1 MKTSSFTFLAI
12 LILISACTSQS
23 DKNFSLKGRI
33 SGQDS
38 GVIILRYV
46 YNAAFVYDTAK
57 IINGKFIFKG
67 EIDGAT
73 RGLINGGNKLN
84 TVQVYLEPR
93 NMKISLSKDKFEECK
108 MTGSKTQNDFEL
120 LTKLEKPYY
129 EKISILRHQMNKI
142 NDSIQNSKDDS
153 SKRLLEQKAEGID
166 KLWSQTSKRI
176 DSIQIKFVVNN
187 PKSFIALESLR
198 VLGGNEVISLDST
211 KSIFN
216 GLDNSLKK
224 TMYGQYIMGFIRKK
238 ENMRIGN
245 QAPDFKANDLNQQT
259 VTLSQFNGKS
269 VVLIDFWA
277 SWCVPCRE
285 SIPHLKTIYNKY
297 HSKGLEVIAV
307 TIDEDKK
314 AWIEAIKQDS
324 TGIWYHI
331 PVAEKWPCGLEQLTN
346 YDIEQNY
353 SYRGVPNVLLIDK
366 KGKIVG
372 RFTSASKENQES
384 LDRLLAQI
392 FEN

>member
-1 MKTSSFTFLAI
+1 MKTSSSTFLAI
-12 LILISACTSQS
+12 LIMISSCTSQA
-23 DKNFSLKGRI
+23 DKNFKKFTLRGRI
-33 SGQDS
+33 DGQDS
-38 GVIILRYV
+38 GIIILRYV
-46 YNAAFVYDTAK
+46 YNAAFIYDTAK

-67 EIDGAT
+67 KIDGAT
-73 RGLINGGNKLN
+73 KALINGGNNLN
-84 TVQVYLEPR
+84 TVQVYIEPQ

-120 LTKLEKPYY
+120 LTKLEKPFY
-129 EKISILRHQMNKI
+129 ERISILRHQMNKI
-142 NDSIQNSKDDS
+142 NDSIQNSKNDS
-153 SKRLLEQKAEGID
+153 SKILFEKKAEEID

-176 DSIQIKFVVNN
+176 DSIQIKFVLKN
-187 PKSFIALESLR
+187 PKSFIAVERLF

-224 TMYGQYIMGFIRKK
+224 SEYAKYIIEDIRKK

-269 VVLIDFWA
+269 DVLLDFWA
-277 SWCVPCRE
+277 SWCVPCRG

-307 TIDEDKK
+307 SIDEDKK
-314 AWIEAIKQDS
+314 AWIEAVKQDS
-324 TGIWYHI
+324 TGMWYHI
-331 PVAEKWPCGLEQLTN
+331 PVAEKWPCGPEQLTN

-353 SYRGVPNVLLIDK
+353 SYNGVPNVLLIDK
-366 KGKIVG
+366 NGKIVN
-372 RFTSASKENQES
+372 FNSIIYHHFS
-384 LDRLLAQI
+384 
-392 FEN
+392 